1 MLDFTRNRV
10 RKTLMPLLA
19 SEYNPQIQNALIRL
33 SRSSAI
39 DFDYIEQEMNT
50 LWDEMSVC
58 DTYPPQEHRVEFDIR
73 QISPLHPSMQRHLVR
88 KAYTHVCGD
97 TRRITEKHISAVVK
111 LIDHIHENKT
121 IHLPFG
127 LMAQSI
133 DGKLCICHRS
143 KSPSDI
149 LQLDGIE
156 RHVILPTQ
164 IDEPIH
170 VDINNM
176 SL

>member
-73 QISPLHPSMQRHLVR
+73 KFPHFTLRC
-88 KAYTHVCGD
+88 KD
-97 TRRITEKHISAVVK
+97 T
-111 LIDHIHENKT
+111 
-121 IHLPFG
+121 
-127 LMAQSI
+127 
-133 DGKLCICHRS
+133 
-143 KSPSDI
+143 
-149 LQLDGIE
+149 
-156 RHVILPTQ
+156 
-164 IDEPIH
+164 
-170 VDINNM
+170 
-176 SL
+176 